1 MEYGFHMT
9 VLSHPEPTDDAMGAS
24 PEGPV
29 RITGTLRRLLISLIP
44 ANVVIFI
51 IWGAVPSIMLAL
63 QVNNLDPDHKVANL
77 ALITTL
83 GAFAAMLAQP
93 IAGVVSDRTRSR
105 FGRRTPWILI
115 GSATGTLALIALGL
129 QTSVLGMALAW
140 MGVQIS
146 FNFAQ
151 GPLSALMPDRVPRQ
165 ARGSF
170 AAATGVGTMVG
181 LLGGQFV
188 GASFADF
195 LPVGYAILGIVAFV
209 TLWGFVHFNPDTP
222 NTAQPRE
229 PFDLRA
235 FLATFWVNPIAHP
248 DFAWAF
254 AGRFLLNTG
263 YTLVTGYML
272 YVLADYIGLG
282 VERATTVSP
291 LVSAAGIPTL
301 VLAIAIS
308 GPLSDRLG
316 RRKIFVFAAAAVQG
330 SALLIPWIF
339 PTTTGLFV
347 CAAIAGIGSGFFQS
361 VDTAL
366 ITEVLP
372 SKESYGKDLGVV
384 NIAATLPQTI
394 APALAGVIVLHAGYV
409 ALFPAAIVLCL
420 LGAVSVWFIKSVR

>member
-1 MEYGFHMT
+1 MT
-9 VLSHPEPTDDAMGAS
+9 TTSAPEPAEGILDGAY
-24 PEGPV
+24 EGPV
-29 RITGTLRRLLISLIP
+29 KITGLLRRLLITLVP

-63 QVNNLDPDHKVANL
+63 QVNNLDPDNKVANL
-77 ALITTL
+77 ALITTV
-83 GAFAAMLAQP
+83 GAFSAMLAQP

-115 GSATGTLALIALGL
+115 GSGAGTLALIALGL
-129 QTSVLGMALAW
+129 QSTVLGMALAW
-140 MGVQIS
+140 MAVQIS

-151 GPLSALMPDRVPRQ
+151 GPLSALMPDRVPRL

-170 AAATGVGTMVG
+170 AAATGIGTMVG

-188 GASFADF
+188 GASFASM
-195 LPVGYAILGIVAFV
+195 LPVGYTVLGVVAFAM
-209 TLWGFVHFNPDTP
+209 LWLFVHLNPDVP
-222 NTAQPRE
+222 NQDQPRE
-229 PFDLRA
+229 PFDIKQ
-235 FLATFWVNPIAHP
+235 FLSTFWVNPIEYP

-272 YVLADYIGLG
+272 YILADYIGMG
-282 VERATTVSP
+282 VEDATTTSP

-301 VLAIAIS
+301 VIAIAIS

-316 RRKIFVFAAAAVQG
+316 RRKVFVFAAATVQG
-330 SALLIPWIF
+330 LALLIPWLF
-339 PTTTGLFV
+339 PTTTALFV
-347 CAAIAGIGSGFFQS
+347 FAAIAGIGSGFFQS

-394 APALAGVIVLHAGYV
+394 APALAGVIVLNLSYA
-409 ALFPAAIVLCL
+409 ALFPTAIVLCL
-420 LGAVSVWFIKSVR
+420 LGAASVWFIKSVR